1 MWSDWLVFCGC
12 GFQSFCPVMEKGKRL
27 IEASW
32 WEKLTE
38 GEIGSCSDGWGGA
51 MFSKSLIQF
60 SVDVWGCISDII
72 DISLRNLVSSLCF
85 IQPSIFHDV
94 LCILVKKAEN
104 IELWHIPFSIWNQ
117 FVIPCPVLTVAS
129 WPVYRFLR
137 RQDKRSGIPISLRIF
152 HSLLW
157 STQRNALA

>member
-1 MWSDWLVFCGC
+1 
-12 GFQSFCPVMEKGKRL
+12 
-27 IEASW
+27 
-32 WEKLTE
+32 
-38 GEIGSCSDGWGGA
+38 

-104 IELWHIPFSIWNQ
+104 IEL
-117 FVIPCPVLTVAS
+117 
-129 WPVYRFLR
+129 
-137 RQDKRSGIPISLRIF
+137 
-152 HSLLW
+152 
-157 STQRNALA
+157 